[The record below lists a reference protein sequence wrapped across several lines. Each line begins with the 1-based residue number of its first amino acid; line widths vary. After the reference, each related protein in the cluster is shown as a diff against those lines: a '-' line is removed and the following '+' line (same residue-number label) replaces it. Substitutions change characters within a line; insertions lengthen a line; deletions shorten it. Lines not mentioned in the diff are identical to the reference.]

1 MKNITQY
8 YCRLKPAFL
17 LLFLLLLACCV
28 SKNKERE
35 DTKNY
40 YVAAYVW
47 PSCHNDTIAQKYLWS
62 KGIGEWEIIQKG
74 TPRFQGHYQPR
85 EPLWGYLMDDDPAVW
100 EKKIDTATEY
110 HVNTFIFDWYWFD
123 GKPFLEGSV
132 NAFIKAS
139 NSKKMNFYLMW
150 ANHDVPGSMWNP
162 YRYSNDSILWKG
174 TVDWN
179 NFKIIV
185 DRVIQQY
192 FKQPNYFT
200 IEGMPVF
207 SVYQTENLIKSF
219 GNMAET
225 RKALDYFR
233 EKTVEAGFPGLHIQL
248 IGSGT
253 PDKLG
258 YWGGDFNVNEVIRE
272 LNINSI
278 TMYNMS
284 GAASRKE
291 DYIRYGEDATKVR
304 EKWDETIQIPFFP
317 CISVG
322 WDDTPRYPEKGK
334 KDVVHLYNTPQNF
347 AKFLYEAKTYAD
359 DHPDQ
364 PPLIVINAWNEW
376 VEGSYLEPDKYLGY
390 GFLEAIK
397 ETMERNN

>member
-1 MKNITQY
+1 MKNVAQY
-8 YCRLKPAFL
+8 YCRFKPVVLLFFL
-17 LLFLLLLACCV
+17 LLTCCV
-28 SKNKERE
+28 SINKERE

-47 PSCHNDTIAQKYLWS
+47 PSCHNDTIAQEYLWS
-62 KGIGEWEIIQKG
+62 EGIGEWEIIQKG

-85 EPLWGYLMDDDPAVW
+85 EPLWGYLMDDDPLVW

-110 HVNTFIFDWYWFD
+110 HVNTFIFDWYWYD

-132 NAFIKAS
+132 NAFLKAS

-162 YRYSNDSILWKG
+162 YRYTNDSILWNG

-179 NFKIIV
+179 NFMIIV

-192 FKQPNYFT
+192 FKQSNYFT

-219 GNMAET
+219 GSMTET

-248 IGSGT
+248 VGSGT

-258 YWGGDFNVNEVIRE
+258 YWGGDFDVNEVIRE
-272 LNINSI
+272 LDINSI

-284 GAASRKE
+284 GATSRKE
-291 DYIRYGEDATKVR
+291 DYIRYGEDAAKVR
-304 EKWDETIQIPFFP
+304 EKWNETIQIPFFP
-317 CISVG
+317 CVSVG
-322 WDDTPRYPEKGK
+322 WDDTPRYPDKGK
-334 KDVVHLYNTPQNF
+334 EDVVHLYNTPQNF

-359 DHPDQ
+359 NHPDQ

-390 GFLEAIK
+390 GFLEAVK
-397 ETMERNN
+397 EIMEGNN